1 MNLTNLILPAFVA
14 IVVFIL
20 YMVALQYA
28 HKKES
33 VGQRVQRMLGDTP
46 KTEFDQNA
54 TTTSDPLRSEQDQAP
69 LAVTLGGILT
79 VMGVNI
85 EAFREKTQF
94 NFYRAG
100 VTSIDGPVYF
110 LAFRY
115 IAGPLCLLLAAY
127 EVFMLPGALLHYV
140 MALLL
145 VVVGLFGPKIYLD
158 NARQKREKIL
168 QNSFPDALDLL
179 LVCVD
184 SGLAL
189 DGALARVC
197 KELWKARP
205 VIAQELN
212 RTRVEL
218 TLLNDRARAL
228 SNLAERTNMLPFRSL
243 VATLLQSERFGT
255 SLTETLRVLSDDYR
269 NMRLLLAEEKAGRL
283 PVLITIPLVS
293 LLMPALFIMIL
304 APGIMTAMKNLHNL

>member
-1 MNLTNLILPAFVA
+1 MNLTQLLLPAFAA

-20 YMVALQYA
+20 YMVALQFA

-33 VGQRVQRMLGDTP
+33 VGQRVQRMLGDQP
-46 KTEFDQNA
+46 RVEFEQDGNSV
-54 TTTSDPLRSEQDQAP
+54 SDPLRADMERSP
-69 LAVTLGGILT
+69 LAVTLEGLLKVI
-79 VMGVNI
+79 GVNV
-85 EAFREKTQF
+85 EAFREKAQVR
-94 NFYRAG
+94 FYRAG
-100 VTSIDGPVYF
+100 VNSIDAPTYF

-115 IAGPLCLLLAAY
+115 FVGPLCLLLAGW

-145 VVVGLFGPKIYLD
+145 IVIGFFGPGIYLD

-205 VIAQELN
+205 MIAQELN

-283 PVLITIPLVS
+283 PVLITIPLVG

-304 APGIMTAMKNLHNL
+304 APGIMTAIKSLHSI